1 MKNPYIILY
10 PAGRS
15 VVKPLMRPER
25 SEVSVDPRKS
35 VFTLNIAPYRF
46 ADVKSQPENT
56 DPVKSVEVR
65 SIDVIVASVKVVPL
79 PITVIV
85 IELTVTASKFAV
97 AARVDVI
104 VVVPSPFTV
113 TVPTFAAVV
122 MVATP
127 VLPDVCVTVY
137 VSELFVLISVAGI
150 EMTLFNKYFT

>member
-1 MKNPYIILY
+1 M
-10 PAGRS
+10 
-15 VVKPLMRPER
+15 KPLIRPER

-35 VFTLNIAPYRF
+35 VAALNVASYRF
-46 ADVKSQPENT
+46 ADVKSQLENT
-56 DPVKSVEVR
+56 DPVKSAEVR
-65 SIDVIVASVKVVPL
+65 STDVIVAPVKVDPL
-79 PITVIV
+79 PMTVIV
-85 IELTVTASKFAV
+85 MDVTVTASKFAV

-150 EMTLFNKYFT
+150 EMVLFKTYFV

>member
-1 MKNPYIILY
+1 M
-10 PAGRS
+10 
-15 VVKPLMRPER
+15 KPLIRPER

-35 VFTLNIAPYRF
+35 VAALNVASYRF
-46 ADVKSQPENT
+46 ADVKSQLENT

-65 SIDVIVASVKVVPL
+65 STDVIVAPVKVDPL
-79 PITVIV
+79 PMTVIV
-85 IELTVTASKFAV
+85 MDVTVTASKFAV

-137 VSELFVLISVAGI
+137 VSELFVLISVAGTVI
-150 EMTLFNKYFT
+150 VIFNKYFT

>member
-1 MKNPYIILY
+1 M
-10 PAGRS
+10 GRS
-15 VVKPLMRPER
+15 VVKPLIRPER

-35 VFTLNIAPYRF
+35 VAALNVASYRF
-46 ADVKSQPENT
+46 ADVKSQLENT

-65 SIDVIVASVKVVPL
+65 STDVIVAPVKVDPL
-79 PITVIV
+79 PMTVIV
-85 IELTVTASKFAV
+85 MDVTVTASKFAV

-137 VSELFVLISVAGI
+137 VSELFVLISVAGTVI
-150 EMTLFNKYFT
+150 VIFNKYFT

>member
-1 MKNPYIILY
+1 V
-10 PAGRS
+10 GRS
-15 VVKPLMRPER
+15 VVKPLIRPER

-35 VFTLNIAPYRF
+35 VAALNVASYRF
-46 ADVKSQPENT
+46 ADVKSQLENT
-56 DPVKSVEVR
+56 DPVKSAEVR
-65 SIDVIVASVKVVPL
+65 STDVIVAPVKVDPL
-79 PITVIV
+79 PMTVIV
-85 IELTVTASKFAV
+85 MDVTVTASKFAV

-150 EMTLFNKYFT
+150 EMVLFKTYFV